1 MIHKTFLLLLLALC
15 LGVLPGASLRAQDPP
30 QSPAQKQELARGK
43 FRDLTARM
51 QKLMVA
57 LQQTEPE
64 DSKLLGIGLQYAQEK
79 KLQQRLDQAGVLLQ
93 GERWDEALVAM
104 GTLKADLATLLDLL
118 QARDDDLRKL
128 LEQIKR
134 LSGFRDR
141 VDQLAKEQQNEKE
154 DSAKTEALQ
163 RQLAELAQKREQA
176 QALLAQQQE
185 LRAAT
190 NQLGVQAAAEATKP
204 LADKEAE
211 LQKQA
216 ERLQGELEAVEK
228 KQAELAPTPAQ
239 LADPAQPQP
248 AAPSPPQPSASAG
261 KAAKAMGQAQQQLGE
276 QKPEPSLPPQ
286 DEAIAKLQAAVREL
300 DEMADAA
307 KRELAKLP
315 FDQQQKRQEA
325 TQAATDKLA
334 QDMEQPAE
342 GEQPTDEAKPGQK
355 RVQQAVPKQRA
366 AAGQLKELKPA
377 KQKQQ
382 DAKDDLDAAKQELD
396 EALAQLRQQLQ
407 DEVLRALEDR
417 FGAMLKRQKELSAR
431 TTALDGARKN
441 ALTADG
447 QLPAS
452 MVEQLQGLAKG
463 EEELAAEAG
472 DALKLLGEDGTT
484 AVFPPLVEQLR
495 DDLAA
500 VGKLLAASRSGPDVQ
515 QAQRDVED
523 LLDLLINALRKTI
536 ERKECGH

>member
-216 ERLQGELEAVEK
+216 ERLQGELEALEK
-228 KQAELAPTPAQ
+228 KQAELAPTPAP
-239 LADPAQPQP
+239 ADGQP
-248 AAPSPPQPSASAG
+248 APPSPPQPSARAG
-261 KAAKAMGQAQQQLGE
+261 KAAKSMAQAQQQLGE

-286 DEAIAKLQAAVREL
+286 DEAIAKLQEAVREL
-300 DEMADAA
+300 DEMADAT

-366 AAGQLKELKPA
+366 AAGQLKEQKPA

-417 FGAMLKRQKELSAR
+417 FAAMLKRQKELSAR
-431 TTALDGARKN
+431 TLALDGARKN
-441 ALTADG
+441 VLTVDG

-463 EEELAAEAG
+463 EDELAAEAG

-500 VGKLLAASRSGPDVQ
+500 VGKRLAASQSGPDVQ

>member
-1 MIHKTFLLLLLALC
+1 MIHKTFLLLLAALC
-15 LGVLPGASLRAQDPP
+15 LGSLPGASLRAQDPP
-30 QSPAQKQELARGK
+30 LTPAQKQELARGK
-43 FRDLTARM
+43 FRDLTTRM
-51 QKLMVA
+51 QKLMVT
-57 LQQTEPE
+57 LQKTEPDE
-64 DSKLLGIGLQYAQEK
+64 SKLLGAGLQYAQEK
-79 KLQQRLDQAGVLLQ
+79 KLQQRLDQANAMLQ
-93 GERWDEALVAM
+93 SERWDEALVAM

-128 LEQIKR
+128 LDQIKR
-134 LSGFRDR
+134 LSGFRER
-141 VDQLAKEQQNEKE
+141 VDQLAKEQQDEKE
-154 DSAKTEALQ
+154 ASARTEALQ

-204 LADKEAE
+204 LADKEAQ
-211 LQKQA
+211 LQKQT
-216 ERLQGELEAVEK
+216 ERLQGELEALEQ
-228 KQAELAPTPAQ
+228 KQAELAPK
-239 LADPAQPQP
+239 PAQPVEPAQAQP
-248 AAPSPPQPSASAG
+248 AAPSPPQASANAG

-276 QKPEPSLPPQ
+276 QKPEPSLPEQ
-286 DEAIAKLQAAVREL
+286 DQAIAKLQEAVREL
-300 DEMADAA
+300 DQMADEA

-334 QDMEQPAE
+334 QEMEQPAE
-342 GEQPTDEAKPGQK
+342 GEQPSDEAKPGQK

-366 AAGQLKELKPA
+366 AAGQLKEQKPA

-382 DAKDDLDAAKQELD
+382 DAKDDLDAAKKELD

-417 FGAMLKRQKELSAR
+417 FTAMQKRQKELSAR
-431 TTALDGARKN
+431 TVALDGARKN
-441 ALTADG
+441 VLTADG

-452 MVEQLQGLAKG
+452 LVEQLQGLAKG
-463 EEELAAEAG
+463 EDELAAEAG

-500 VGKLLAASRSGPDVQ
+500 VAKRLAASQSGPDVQ

>member
-1 MIHKTFLLLLLALC
+1 MIHKTFLLLLAALC
-15 LGVLPGASLRAQDPP
+15 LGVAPGASLRAQDPP

-57 LQQTEPE
+57 LQKTEPE
-64 DSKLLGIGLQYAQEK
+64 DSKLLGVGLQYAQEK

-141 VDQLAKEQQNEKE
+141 VDQLAKEQQDEKE
-154 DSAKTEALQ
+154 DSARTEALQ

-176 QALLAQQQE
+176 QALLAQQQQV
-185 LRAAT
+185 RAAT

-216 ERLQGELEAVEK
+216 ERLQGELEALER
-228 KQAELAPTPAQ
+228 KQAELAPTPAP
-239 LADPAQPQP
+239 ADGQP
-248 AAPSPPQPSASAG
+248 APPSPPQPSASAG
-261 KAAKAMGQAQQQLGE
+261 KAAKSMAQAQQQLGE
-276 QKPEPSLPPQ
+276 QKPEPALPPQ
-286 DEAIAKLQAAVREL
+286 DEAIAKLQEAVREL
-300 DEMADAA
+300 DEMADAT

-315 FDQQQKRQEA
+315 FDQQQQRQEA
-325 TQAATDKLA
+325 TQSATDKLA

-366 AAGQLKELKPA
+366 AAGQLKEQKPA

-431 TTALDGARKN
+431 TVALDGARKN
-441 ALTADG
+441 VLTADG

-463 EEELAAEAG
+463 EDELAAEAG

-500 VGKLLAASRSGPDVQ
+500 VGKRLAASQSGSDVQ

>member
-15 LGVLPGASLRAQDPP
+15 LGVAPGASLRAQDPP

-57 LQQTEPE
+57 LQKTEPE
-64 DSKLLGIGLQYAQEK
+64 DSKLLGVGLQYAQEK

-141 VDQLAKEQQNEKE
+141 VDQLAKEQQDEKE
-154 DSAKTEALQ
+154 DSARTEALQ

-176 QALLAQQQE
+176 QALLAQQQQV
-185 LRAAT
+185 RAAT
-190 NQLGVQAAAEATKP
+190 NQLGVQAAAEATKA

-216 ERLQGELEAVEK
+216 ERLQGELEALER
-228 KQAELAPTPAQ
+228 KQAELAPTPAP
-239 LADPAQPQP
+239 ADGQP
-248 AAPSPPQPSASAG
+248 APPSPPQPSARAG
-261 KAAKAMGQAQQQLGE
+261 KAAKSMAQAQQQLGE
-276 QKPEPSLPPQ
+276 QKPEPALPPQ
-286 DEAIAKLQAAVREL
+286 DEAIAKLQEAVREL
-300 DEMADAA
+300 DEMADAT

-315 FDQQQKRQEA
+315 FDQQQQRQEA
-325 TQAATDKLA
+325 TQSATDKLA

-366 AAGQLKELKPA
+366 AAGQLKEQKPA

-431 TTALDGARKN
+431 TVALDGARKN
-441 ALTADG
+441 VLTADG

-463 EEELAAEAG
+463 EDELAAEAG

-500 VGKLLAASRSGPDVQ
+500 VGKRLAASQSGSDVQ

>member
-93 GERWDEALVAM
+93 SERWDEALVAM

-239 LADPAQPQP
+239 PADPAQPQP

-366 AAGQLKELKPA
+366 AAGQLKEQKPA

-417 FGAMLKRQKELSAR
+417 FAAMLKRQKELSAR
-431 TTALDGARKN
+431 TLALDGARKN
-441 ALTADG
+441 VLTVDG

-463 EEELAAEAG
+463 EDELAAEAG

-500 VGKLLAASRSGPDVQ
+500 VGKRLAASQSGPDVQ

>member
-1 MIHKTFLLLLLALC
+1 MIHKTFLLLLAALC
-15 LGVLPGASLRAQDPP
+15 LGSLPGASLRAQDPP
-30 QSPAQKQELARGK
+30 LTPAQKQELARGK
-43 FRDLTARM
+43 FRDLTTRM
-51 QKLMVA
+51 QKLMVT
-57 LQQTEPE
+57 LQKTEPDE
-64 DSKLLGIGLQYAQEK
+64 SKLLGAGLQYAQEK
-79 KLQQRLDQAGVLLQ
+79 KLQQRLDQANAMLQ
-93 GERWDEALVAM
+93 SERWDESLVAM

-128 LEQIKR
+128 LDQIKR
-134 LSGFRDR
+134 LSGFRER
-141 VDQLAKEQQNEKE
+141 VDQLAKEQQAEKQ
-154 DSAKTEALQ
+154 DS
-163 RQLAELAQKREQA
+163 A

-204 LADKEAE
+204 LADKEAQ
-211 LQKQA
+211 LQKQT
-216 ERLQGELEAVEK
+216 ERLQGELEALEQ
-228 KQAELAPTPAQ
+228 KQAELAPK
-239 LADPAQPQP
+239 PAQPVEPAQAQP
-248 AAPSPPQPSASAG
+248 AAPSPPQASANAG

-276 QKPEPSLPPQ
+276 QKPEPSLPEQ
-286 DEAIAKLQAAVREL
+286 DQAIAKLQEAVREL
-300 DEMADAA
+300 DQMADEA

-334 QDMEQPAE
+334 QEMEQPAE
-342 GEQPTDEAKPGQK
+342 GEQPSDEAKPGQK

-366 AAGQLKELKPA
+366 AAGQLKEQKPA

-382 DAKDDLDAAKQELD
+382 DAKDDLDAAKKELD

-417 FGAMLKRQKELSAR
+417 FTAMQKRQKELSAR
-431 TTALDGARKN
+431 TVALDGARKN
-441 ALTADG
+441 VLTADG

-452 MVEQLQGLAKG
+452 LVEQLQGLAKG
-463 EEELAAEAG
+463 EDELAAEAG

-500 VGKLLAASRSGPDVQ
+500 VAKRLAASQSGPDVQ

>member
-163 RQLAELAQKREQA
+163 RQLAELSQKREQA

-216 ERLQGELEAVEK
+216 ERLQGELEALEK
-228 KQAELAPTPAQ
+228 KQAELAPTPAP
-239 LADPAQPQP
+239 ADGQP
-248 AAPSPPQPSASAG
+248 APPSPPQPSARAG
-261 KAAKAMGQAQQQLGE
+261 KAAKSMAQAQQQLGE

-286 DEAIAKLQAAVREL
+286 DEAIAKLQEAVREL
-300 DEMADAA
+300 DEMADAT

-431 TTALDGARKN
+431 TVALDGARKN
-441 ALTADG
+441 VLTADG

-463 EEELAAEAG
+463 EDELAAEAG

-500 VGKLLAASRSGPDVQ
+500 VGKRLAASQSGPDVQ

>member
-57 LQQTEPE
+57 LQKTEPE

-216 ERLQGELEAVEK
+216 ERLQGELEALEK
-228 KQAELAPTPAQ
+228 KQAELAPTPAP
-239 LADPAQPQP
+239 ADGQP
-248 AAPSPPQPSASAG
+248 APPSPPQPSARAG
-261 KAAKAMGQAQQQLGE
+261 KAAKSMAQAQQQLGE

-286 DEAIAKLQAAVREL
+286 DEAIAKLQEAVREL
-300 DEMADAA
+300 DEMADAT

-366 AAGQLKELKPA
+366 AAGQLKEQKPA

-431 TTALDGARKN
+431 TVALDGARKN
-441 ALTADG
+441 VLTADG

-463 EEELAAEAG
+463 EDELAAEAG

-500 VGKLLAASRSGPDVQ
+500 VGKRLAASQSGPDVQ

>member
-1 MIHKTFLLLLLALC
+1 MIHKTFLLLLAALC
-15 LGVLPGASLRAQDPP
+15 LGLLPGASLRAQDPP
-30 QSPAQKQELARGK
+30 LTPAQKQELARGK
-43 FRDLTARM
+43 FRDLTTRM
-51 QKLMVA
+51 QKLMVT
-57 LQQTEPE
+57 LQKSEPDE
-64 DSKLLGIGLQYAQEK
+64 SKLLGAGLQYAQEK
-79 KLQQRLDQAGVLLQ
+79 KLQQRLDQANAMLQ
-93 GERWDEALVAM
+93 SERWDEALVAM

-128 LEQIKR
+128 LDQIKR
-134 LSGFRDR
+134 LSGFRER
-141 VDQLAKEQQNEKE
+141 VDQLAKEQQAEKQ
-154 DSAKTEALQ
+154 DSARTEALQ

-204 LADKEAE
+204 LADKEAQ

-216 ERLQGELEAVEK
+216 ERLQGELEALEQ
-228 KQAELAPTPAQ
+228 KQAELAPKPAQ
-239 LADPAQPQP
+239 PADPAQPQP
-248 AAPSPPQPSASAG
+248 AAPTPPQASANAG

-276 QKPEPSLPPQ
+276 QKPEPSLPEQ
-286 DEAIAKLQAAVREL
+286 DQAIAKLQETVREL
-300 DEMADAA
+300 DQMADEA

-315 FDQQQKRQEA
+315 FDQQAKRQEA

-334 QDMEQPAE
+334 QEMEQPAE
-342 GEQPTDEAKPGQK
+342 GEQPSDEAKPGQK

-382 DAKDDLDAAKQELD
+382 DAKDDLDAAKKELD

-417 FGAMLKRQKELSAR
+417 FTAMLKRQKELSAR
-431 TTALDGARKN
+431 TVALDGARKN
-441 ALTADG
+441 VLTADG

-452 MVEQLQGLAKG
+452 LVEQLQGLAKG
-463 EEELAAEAG
+463 EDELAAEAG

-495 DDLAA
+495 DDLGA
-500 VGKLLAASRSGPDVQ
+500 VAKRLGANQSGPDVQ

>member
-93 GERWDEALVAM
+93 SERWDEALVAM

-239 LADPAQPQP
+239 PADPAQPQP

-355 RVQQAVPKQRA
+355 RVQQAVPKQHA
-366 AAGQLKELKPA
+366 AAGQLKEQKPA

-417 FGAMLKRQKELSAR
+417 FAAMLKRQKELSAR
-431 TTALDGARKN
+431 TLALDGARKN
-441 ALTADG
+441 VLTVDG

-463 EEELAAEAG
+463 EDELAAEAG

>member
-1 MIHKTFLLLLLALC
+1 MIHKTFLLLLAALC
-15 LGVLPGASLRAQDPP
+15 LGVAPGASLRAQEPP

-57 LQQTEPE
+57 LQKTEPE
-64 DSKLLGIGLQYAQEK
+64 DSKLLGVGLQYAQEK

-141 VDQLAKEQQNEKE
+141 VDQLAKEQQDEKE
-154 DSAKTEALQ
+154 DSARTEALQ

-176 QALLAQQQE
+176 QALLAQQQQV
-185 LRAAT
+185 RAAT
-190 NQLGVQAAAEATKP
+190 NQLGVQAAAEATKA

-216 ERLQGELEAVEK
+216 ERLQGELEALER
-228 KQAELAPTPAQ
+228 KQAELAPTPAP
-239 LADPAQPQP
+239 ADGQP
-248 AAPSPPQPSASAG
+248 APPSPPQPSASAG
-261 KAAKAMGQAQQQLGE
+261 KAAKSMAQAQQQLGE
-276 QKPEPSLPPQ
+276 QKPEPALPPQ
-286 DEAIAKLQAAVREL
+286 DEAIAKLQEAVREL
-300 DEMADAA
+300 DEMADAT

-315 FDQQQKRQEA
+315 FDQQQQRQEA
-325 TQAATDKLA
+325 TQSATDKLA

-366 AAGQLKELKPA
+366 AAGQLKEQKPA

-431 TTALDGARKN
+431 TVALDGARKN
-441 ALTADG
+441 VLTADG

-463 EEELAAEAG
+463 EDELAAEAG

-500 VGKLLAASRSGPDVQ
+500 VGKRLAASQSGSDVQ

>member
-15 LGVLPGASLRAQDPP
+15 LGVAPGASLRAQDPP

-57 LQQTEPE
+57 LQKTEPE
-64 DSKLLGIGLQYAQEK
+64 DSKLLGVGLQYAQEK

-141 VDQLAKEQQNEKE
+141 VDQLAKEQQDEKE
-154 DSAKTEALQ
+154 DSARTEALQ

-176 QALLAQQQE
+176 QALLAQQQQV
-185 LRAAT
+185 RAAT
-190 NQLGVQAAAEATKP
+190 NQLGVQAAAEATKA

-216 ERLQGELEAVEK
+216 ERLQGELEALER
-228 KQAELAPTPAQ
+228 KQAELAPTPAP
-239 LADPAQPQP
+239 ADGQP
-248 AAPSPPQPSASAG
+248 APPSPPQPSASAG
-261 KAAKAMGQAQQQLGE
+261 KAAKSMAQAQQQLGE
-276 QKPEPSLPPQ
+276 QKPEPALPPQ
-286 DEAIAKLQAAVREL
+286 DEAIAKLQEAVREL
-300 DEMADAA
+300 DEMADAT

-315 FDQQQKRQEA
+315 FDQQQQRQEA
-325 TQAATDKLA
+325 TQSATDKLA

-366 AAGQLKELKPA
+366 AAGQLKEQKPA

-431 TTALDGARKN
+431 TVALDGARKN
-441 ALTADG
+441 VLTADG

-463 EEELAAEAG
+463 EDELAAEAG

-500 VGKLLAASRSGPDVQ
+500 VGKRLAASQSGSDVQ

>member
-15 LGVLPGASLRAQDPP
+15 LGELPGASLRAQDPP

-216 ERLQGELEAVEK
+216 ERLQGELEALEK
-228 KQAELAPTPAQ
+228 KQAELAPTPAP
-239 LADPAQPQP
+239 ADGQP
-248 AAPSPPQPSASAG
+248 APPSPPQPSARAG
-261 KAAKAMGQAQQQLGE
+261 KAAKSMAQAQQQLGE

-286 DEAIAKLQAAVREL
+286 DEAIAKLQEAVREL
-300 DEMADAA
+300 DEMADAT

-366 AAGQLKELKPA
+366 AAGQLKEQKPA

-431 TTALDGARKN
+431 TVALDGARKN
-441 ALTADG
+441 VLTADG

-463 EEELAAEAG
+463 EDELAAEAG

-500 VGKLLAASRSGPDVQ
+500 VGKRLAASQSGPDVQ

>member
-15 LGVLPGASLRAQDPP
+15 LGVAPGASLRAQDPP

-57 LQQTEPE
+57 LQKTEPE
-64 DSKLLGIGLQYAQEK
+64 DSKLLGVGLQYAQEK

-216 ERLQGELEAVEK
+216 ERLQGELEALEK
-228 KQAELAPTPAQ
+228 KQAEVAPTPAP
-239 LADPAQPQP
+239 ADGQP
-248 AAPSPPQPSASAG
+248 APPSPPQPSASAG
-261 KAAKAMGQAQQQLGE
+261 KAAKSMAQAQQQLGE
-276 QKPEPSLPPQ
+276 QKPEPALPAQ
-286 DEAIAKLQAAVREL
+286 DEAIAKLQQTVRDL
-300 DEMADAA
+300 DQMADAA

-315 FDQQQKRQEA
+315 FDQQQQRQEA
-325 TQAATDKLA
+325 TQSATDKLA

-342 GEQPTDEAKPGQK
+342 GEQPSDEAKPGQK

-366 AAGQLKELKPA
+366 AAGQLKEQKPA

-431 TTALDGARKN
+431 TVALDGARQN
-441 ALTADG
+441 VLTADG

-463 EEELAAEAG
+463 EDELAAEAG

-500 VGKLLAASRSGPDVQ
+500 VGKRLAASQSGPDVQ

>member
-1 MIHKTFLLLLLALC
+1 MMHKTFLLLLLALC
-15 LGVLPGASLRAQDPP
+15 LGVAPGASLRAQDPP

-57 LQQTEPE
+57 LQKTEPE
-64 DSKLLGIGLQYAQEK
+64 DSKLLGVGLQYAQEK

-176 QALLAQQQE
+176 QALLAQQQQV
-185 LRAAT
+185 RAAT

-216 ERLQGELEAVEK
+216 ERLQGELEALER
-228 KQAELAPTPAQ
+228 KQAELAPTPAP
-239 LADPAQPQP
+239 ADGQP
-248 AAPSPPQPSASAG
+248 APPSPPQPSASAG
-261 KAAKAMGQAQQQLGE
+261 KAAKSMAQAQQQLGE
-276 QKPEPSLPPQ
+276 QKPEPALPPQ
-286 DEAIAKLQAAVREL
+286 DEAIAKLQEAVREL
-300 DEMADAA
+300 DQMADAA

-315 FDQQQKRQEA
+315 FDQQQQRQEA
-325 TQAATDKLA
+325 TQSATDKLA

-342 GEQPTDEAKPGQK
+342 GEQPSDEAKPGQK

-366 AAGQLKELKPA
+366 AAGQLKEQKPA

-431 TTALDGARKN
+431 TVALDGARQN
-441 ALTADG
+441 VLTADG

-463 EEELAAEAG
+463 EDELAAEAG

-500 VGKLLAASRSGPDVQ
+500 VGKRLAASQSGPDVQ